1 MGNNA
6 PARRPSPTQ
15 ASPPA
20 SLAPSTA
27 AAAAAASLLTSRS
40 TSSSTSTTAATSL
53 GRLAVF
59 AAVAESKS
67 FSVAAQRLGLP
78 RSSVSKHVAALEATV
93 QAPLFFRTTR
103 KVALSPAGE
112 ALYARVAPGLAQLQG
127 ALAVPVIDDEE
138 RGVVRVTAIADFTAA
153 VLKDLIAS
161 YVLRYPEVRIELL
174 LTERV
179 VDLKGDGVDLAFRF
193 SFAHLRGG
201 DLYAKKLGDVHLS
214 LYASP
219 AYLARAGTPRT
230 FADLRRHHS
239 VGTGLRLPLKNGPA
253 RQILKHTPS
262 VLCDDMNVCRALV
275 GAGVGI
281 GLLPGH
287 LVRDDV
293 QRGALVAV
301 LPDWQAAR
309 GTAWLVTSQ
318 KKPPLR
324 VQRFRDFAIAQA
336 KDWFR

>member
-6 PARRPSPTQ
+6 PARRASPSP
-15 ASPPA
+15 A
-20 SLAPSTA
+20 APSASTSPTTTSLSTQTASTTTA
-27 AAAAAASLLTSRS
+27 APTS
-40 TSSSTSTTAATSL
+40 TSTAATSL

-67 FSVAAQRLGLP
+67 FSLAAQRLGLP

-127 ALAVPVIDDEE
+127 ALAAPVVDDED
-138 RGVVRVTAIADFTAA
+138 RGLIRITAIADFTAA
-153 VLKDLIAS
+153 VLKDLIAAF
-161 YVLRYPEVRIELL
+161 VLRFPAVRIELL
-174 LTERV
+174 LTERL

-193 SFAHLRGG
+193 SFGSLRGG
-201 DLYAKKLGDVHLS
+201 DLYGKKLGDVHLS

-219 AYLARAGTPRT
+219 AYLARAGVPRS
-230 FADLRRHHS
+230 FADLRRHQS
-239 VGTGLRLPLKNGPA
+239 VGTPLRFPLKNGAA
-253 RQILKHTPS
+253 RQFLKQAPT
-262 VLCDDMNVCRALV
+262 VTCDDMNVCRALIA
-275 GAGVGI
+275 AGVGVGI
-281 GLLPGH
+281 LPGH

-293 QRGALVAV
+293 QRGLLVPV
-301 LPDWQAAR
+301 LPEWQAMR
-309 GTAWLVTSQ
+309 GTAWIVTPQ

-336 KDWFR
+336 SDWFR